1 MDTNKATASSGM
13 LEGAEYEKK
22 LKQYYGDMLV
32 YKSSANSKFFSAL
45 SLPSFMRDWLVMR
58 FSNSEGV
65 INKQEVSD
73 YVKRVIPKKEQW
85 NEYLVDLL
93 HNDQTARFLAKV
105 KIDFDAKTKTALF
118 SLPDFE
124 VPKKKG
130 EAIVD
135 WDVIEA
141 NRDYLLSPTEVWG
154 IVEIDI
160 EESNKGNVFKLVDFQ
175 PFCPYTIDLDYY
187 IEARQYF
194 TIDEW
199 INVLLSAIDYNP
211 KGYVS
216 KTQKMAMLSR
226 LLPFVE
232 KRINLIELAPKETGK
247 SYVFA
252 QISKYGWLVSGG
264 SISRAKMFY
273 DISKR
278 TQGLVSRYDYVAF
291 DEIQSIKFTD
301 AMEMQGALKGYLE
314 SGEYRVGDSRGVG
327 DAGLI
332 LLGNIDSELMDVN
345 QNMFKDLP
353 DIFHESALLD
363 RFHGFI
369 KGWNIP
375 KMKESLKANGWALN
389 TEYFGEIMH
398 YLRDE
403 LAYRAVV
410 DQLLQLPK
418 NSATRDTEAIK
429 RICTGYLK
437 LLFPNATDVSKV
449 VSTTTPASVGY
460 DVYKSIQD
468 LISITRDLRSASEM
482 ATGNV
487 NPEDASGRAIL
498 AVQQASTQPLGRQA
512 MALKTCIEDLGRIWI
527 DMWTTYTDNFLTLE
541 EEVTDEKSG
550 EKYIQLKKV
559 PRSVLDKLK
568 ATVKL
573 DVTPVS
579 AFDRYARELTLEN
592 LLKAGYFNVE
602 NLGAFKRYVESLPD
616 NSSTPKQDL
625 EMIIDD
631 MEQEQRKIAQINTQ
645 AQLMQQR
652 ASQFLNAGPEGQ
664 AEQLM
669 AASQVANQRAA

>member
-1 MDTNKATASSGM
+1 MEWNDFSTVNSVNIDGS
-13 LEGAEYEKK
+13 EYEEK
-22 LKQYYGDMLV
+22 LKKYFGDMLV
-32 YKSSANSKFFSAL
+32 FKSSANSKFFSAL

-58 FSNSEGV
+58 FSDADGV
-65 INKQEVSD
+65 IDKHEVSD
-73 YVKRVIPKKEQW
+73 YVKKVIPKKEQW
-85 NEYLVDLL
+85 NEYLVDML

-105 KIDFDAKTKTALF
+105 KIDFDAKTRSALF

-130 EAIVD
+130 MAVVD

-154 IVEIDI
+154 IVEII
-160 EESNKGNVFKLVDFQ
+160 VEEGEKGNVFKLSDFQ
-175 PFCPYTIDLDYY
+175 PFCPYTIDLEYY
-187 IEARQYF
+187 INARQYF

-216 KTQKMAMLSR
+216 QTQKMTMLSR

-252 QISKYGWLVSGG
+252 QLSKYGWLVSGG

-273 DISKR
+273 DIGKR
-278 TQGLVSRYDYVAF
+278 TPGLVSRYDYVAF

-314 SGEYRVGDSRGVG
+314 SGEYRVGDTRGVG

-332 LLGNIDSELMDVN
+332 LLGNIDSDLMDIN
-345 QNMFKDLP
+345 RNMFKDLP
-353 DIFHESALLD
+353 EIFHESALLD

-389 TEYFGEIMH
+389 TEYFGEILH
-398 YLRDE
+398 ILREE
-403 LAYRAVV
+403 LSYRAVV

-437 LLFPNATDVSKV
+437 LLFPDATDGSKV
-449 VSTTTPASVGY
+449 DISLFETYCLAPAM
-460 DVYKSIQD
+460 
-468 LISITRDLRSASEM
+468 EM
-482 ATGNV
+482 RRV
-487 NPEDASGRAIL
+487 IK
-498 AVQQASTQPLGRQA
+498 TQLG
-512 MALKTCIEDLGRIWI
+512 
-527 DMWTTYTDNFLTLE
+527 
-541 EEVTDEKSG
+541 
-550 EKYIQLKKV
+550 
-559 PRSVLDKLK
+559 
-568 ATVKL
+568 
-573 DVTPVS
+573 
-579 AFDRYARELTLEN
+579 
-592 LLKAGYFNVE
+592 
-602 NLGAFKRYVESLPD
+602 
-616 NSSTPKQDL
+616 
-625 EMIIDD
+625 IIDKGEFGGTTIPEIT
-631 MEQEQRKIAQINTQ
+631 MKEQYREKQ
-645 AQLMQQR
+645 
-652 ASQFLNAGPEGQ
+652 
-664 AEQLM
+664 
-669 AASQVANQRAA
+669 